1 MKILFITQFLPYYPD
16 TGGKIKTWGILKIL
30 SKKRQVFLVSFVD
43 KKEDLVYE
51 KKLREIC
58 FGVKT
63 FVQPIITQA
72 HRDLKIKAFLSLL
85 SLKPFRALKHYSK
98 EMEEFIRKI
107 NKKQTFDVIYI
118 DHDVMIQYLGAVS
131 TKNKALVFYDEHNI
145 SSLAAWRNFLIEK
158 NPIDKLAYL
167 LETTK
172 WVFYEQKYLSHFNHI
187 FAISRLDKKRLIKR
201 GINPKKV
208 SFLPIPIEIEPL
220 FKFNP
225 KEKNILFIGLM
236 SWKPNNDGFW
246 WFYKEIFP
254 AIKKEIADVRLTV
267 IGAYPSKS
275 MREAAKID
283 DNLEFLGYV
292 KNLIPYFKK
301 TSVFIAP
308 IRSGGGIRIKILDA
322 LSRGVP
328 VVSTTVGVEGIEAK
342 NKREMIIADRPRV
355 FAQAVIEILED
366 RKLAQRLS
374 KGGIKFIQ
382 NKYSPK
388 RTKRILKKVLSK
400 GK

>member
-30 SKKRQVFLVSFVD
+30 SKKHQVFLVSFVD

-72 HRDLKIKAFLSLL
+72 HRDLKIKAFLSLF
-85 SLKPFRALKHYSK
+85 SLKPFRAFKHYSK

-107 NKKQTFDVIYI
+107 SKKQSFDVIYV

-131 TKNKALVFYDEHNI
+131 TQNKALVIYDEHNI

-158 NPIDKLAYL
+158 NPIDRLAYL

-172 WVFYEQKYLSHFNHI
+172 WYFYEQKYFSHFNHI
-187 FAISRLDKKRLIKR
+187 FAISPVDRKRLIKR
-201 GINPKKV
+201 GIISKKIT
-208 SFLPIPIEIEPL
+208 FLPIPIKTKPI

-236 SWKPNNDGFW
+236 SWKPNEDGFW
-246 WFYKEIFP
+246 WFYKKIFP
-254 AIKKEIADVRLTV
+254 KIKKEIPGVRLTV
-267 IGAYPSKS
+267 IGAYPSKL
-275 MREAAKID
+275 MKEIAKID
-283 DNLEFLGYV
+283 DNLEILGYV
-292 KNLIPYFKK
+292 KSLRPYLKK
-301 TSVFIAP
+301 ALVFIVP

-322 LSRGVP
+322 FSKGIP
-328 VVSTTVGVEGIEAK
+328 VVSTTIGAEGIGVR
-342 NKREMIIADRPRV
+342 NKREILIADNPEK
-355 FAQAVIEILED
+355 FAKAVAKVLQDKE
-366 RKLAQRLS
+366 LAQSLS
-374 KGGIKFIQ
+374 LRGINFVKE
-382 NKYSPK
+382 NYNE
-388 RTKRILKKVLSK
+388 KKTREVLEESLC
-400 GK
+400 